1 MTTPTIEFFV
11 GLSEE
16 LSGVSLRKN
25 KSTGIRNVLMTFKTL
40 KAIERFQSFTT
51 RTYGDLRLTD
61 EEGVIIVIPNSTK
74 FIFGG
79 DEGDEI
85 QRVECGFEITDEHWE
100 RFLRFMNRYAAANGM
115 GYQDKWEVGWWGVGI
130 MNYEL
135 GSGEN
140 K

>member
-61 EEGVIIVIPNSTK
+61 EEGVITVIPNSTK

-79 DEGDEI
+79 DEGDEMTRDSEKA
-85 QRVECGFEITDEHWE
+85 QPMALKGNAV
-100 RFLRFMNRYAAANGM
+100 
-115 GYQDKWEVGWWGVGI
+115 
-130 MNYEL
+130 L
-135 GSGEN
+135 GKPKPS
-140 K
+140 

>member
-1 MTTPTIEFFV
+1 MNTPTIEFFV

-85 QRVECGFEITDEHWE
+85 QRVECGFEITDEYWE
-100 RFLRFMNRYAAANGM
+100 RFMRFMNRYAAANGM
-115 GYQDKWEVGWWGVGI
+115 GYQDKWEVRSGVVTACALRGVV
-130 MNYEL
+130 
-135 GSGEN
+135 GCGV
-140 K
+140 

>member
-16 LSGVSLRKN
+16 LSGVSLRQN

-61 EEGVIIVIPNSTK
+61 EEGVITVIPNSTK

-100 RFLRFMNRYAAANGM
+100 RFMRFMNRYAAANGM
-115 GYQDKWEVGWWGVGI
+115 GYQDKWEVGWWGVGCR
-130 MNYEL
+130 
-135 GSGEN
+135 EN

>member
-1 MTTPTIEFFV
+1 MTNPTIEFFV

-16 LSGVSLRKN
+16 LSDVSLRKN

-51 RTYGDLRLTD
+51 RTYGDLRLSD
-61 EEGVIIVIPNSTK
+61 EEGVITVIPNSMK

-85 QRVECGFEITDEHWE
+85 KRVECGFEIVQDEYWE
-100 RFLRFMNRYAAANGM
+100 RFMRFMNRYAEANGM
-115 GYQDKWEVGWWGVGI
+115 GYQDK
-130 MNYEL
+130 
-135 GSGEN
+135 
-140 K
+140 

>member
-1 MTTPTIEFFV
+1 MNTPTIEFFV

-61 EEGVIIVIPNSTK
+61 EEGIITVIPNSTK

-100 RFLRFMNRYAAANGM
+100 RFMRFMNRYAAANGM
-115 GYQDKWEVGWWGVGI
+115 GYQDKWEVRSGV
-130 MNYEL
+130 M
-135 GSGEN
+135 GSGE
-140 K
+140 

>member
-1 MTTPTIEFFV
+1 MTNPTIEFFV

-25 KSTGIRNVLMTFKTL
+25 KNTGIRNVLMTFKTL

-61 EEGVIIVIPNSTK
+61 EEGVITVIPNSTK

-85 QRVECGFEITDEHWE
+85 QRVECGFEITDEYWE
-100 RFLRFMNRYAAANGM
+100 RFMRFMNRYAAANGM
-115 GYQDKWEVGWWGVGI
+115 GYQDKWKDRTG
-130 MNYEL
+130 NYEL
-135 GSGEN
+135 WIGEG
-140 K
+140 

>member
-61 EEGVIIVIPNSTK
+61 EEGVITVIPNSTK

-85 QRVECGFEITDEHWE
+85 QRVECGFEITDEYWD
-100 RFLRFMNRYAAANGM
+100 RFMRFMNRYAAANGM
-115 GYQDKWEVGWWGVGI
+115 GYQDKWEDRR
-130 MNYEL
+130 
-135 GSGEN
+135 GEQGEGR
-140 K
+140 

>member
-1 MTTPTIEFFV
+1 MNTPTIEFFV

-25 KSTGIRNVLMTFKTL
+25 KSTGIRNV

-61 EEGVIIVIPNSTK
+61 EEGVITVIPNSTK

-100 RFLRFMNRYAAANGM
+100 RFMRFMNRYAAANGM
-115 GYQDKWEVGWWGVGI
+115 GYQDK
-130 MNYEL
+130 
-135 GSGEN
+135 
-140 K
+140 

>member
-115 GYQDKWEVGWWGVGI
+115 GYQDKWEVGCGV
-130 MNYEL
+130 
-135 GSGEN
+135 
-140 K
+140 

>member
-51 RTYGDLRLTD
+51 R
-61 EEGVIIVIPNSTK
+61 
-74 FIFGG
+74 
-79 DEGDEI
+79 
-85 QRVECGFEITDEHWE
+85 
-100 RFLRFMNRYAAANGM
+100 
-115 GYQDKWEVGWWGVGI
+115 
-130 MNYEL
+130 
-135 GSGEN
+135 
-140 K
+140 

>member
-61 EEGVIIVIPNSTK
+61 E
-74 FIFGG
+74 
-79 DEGDEI
+79 GDEI

-100 RFLRFMNRYAAANGM
+100 RFMRFMNRYAAANGM
-115 GYQDKWEVGWWGVGI
+115 GYQDK
-130 MNYEL
+130 
-135 GSGEN
+135 
-140 K
+140 